1 MAAKKLK
8 LNGAR
13 RVVVYDTTLRDG
25 AQGSG
30 VSFSVSDKL
39 SISRALDRIGVD
51 YVEGG
56 FPGSN
61 PKDEEFFAA
70 MAGVP
75 LKRAR
80 LAALGATRRTR
91 FISGSAMYRLPSG
104 PKAIPSGQTYAA
116 VAGPPSP
123 PPMQKPLPA

>member
-61 PKDEEFFAA
+61 PKAEEVFAA
-70 MAGVP
+70 LAGGP

-80 LAALGATRRTR
+80 LAAFGGTLRAGGACVD
-91 FISGSAMYRLPSG
+91 GAN
-104 PKAIPSGQTYAA
+104 
-116 VAGPPSP
+116 
-123 PPMQKPLPA
+123 LPA